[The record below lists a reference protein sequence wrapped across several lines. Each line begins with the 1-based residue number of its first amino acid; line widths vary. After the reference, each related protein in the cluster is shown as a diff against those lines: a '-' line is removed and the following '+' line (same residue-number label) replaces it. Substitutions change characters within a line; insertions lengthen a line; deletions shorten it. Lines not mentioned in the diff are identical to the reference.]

1 MSHFLANRARLS
13 VLEFPSLFSSGY
25 ALFHFPYPA
34 SPLLAAL
41 TKTTGVC
48 TNSLHSGPPHLLV
61 ATCQSP
67 QHLRALFSYSS
78 ALFYTLLHFFALLED
93 LTLLFSN
100 GSALFAKNTR
110 VGVGVRPWFAPFAPS
125 FEGIGFCEGNNPA
138 RSSKKLP
145 RLLSSSPT
153 ILRDA
158 ESWSTSENSAEEF
171 VTASDSFD
179 LIVIGCAPAGEKG
192 GAQAA
197 SFGKRCTL

>member
-48 TNSLHSGPPHLLV
+48 TNSFHSGTPHLLV

-67 QHLRALFSYSS
+67 QHLRPLFSYSS
-78 ALFYTLLHFFALLED
+78 ALFCTLLHFFALLED

-110 VGVGVRPWFAPFAPS
+110 VGVG
-125 FEGIGFCEGNNPA
+125 
-138 RSSKKLP
+138 LP
-145 RLLSSSPT
+145 RLPRASKGSVSAKGT
-153 ILRDA
+153 IQH
-158 ESWSTSENSAEEF
+158 
-171 VTASDSFD
+171 
-179 LIVIGCAPAGEKG
+179 APARNFRAFCPLPLQSSGMRKAG
-192 GAQAA
+192 PQV
-197 SFGKRCTL
+197 RTLRRNS